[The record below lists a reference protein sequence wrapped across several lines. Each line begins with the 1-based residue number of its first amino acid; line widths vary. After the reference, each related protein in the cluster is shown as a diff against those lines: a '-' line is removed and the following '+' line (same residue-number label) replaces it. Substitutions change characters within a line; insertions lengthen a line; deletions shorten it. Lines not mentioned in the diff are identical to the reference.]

1 MSRLFLRKLKVDRHL
16 LFGKLLTITDL
27 KNRKVFSK
35 FILVGILNTLVGYLL
50 FALLIYLGVFY
61 LLSLTVSHILAVIHS
76 FLWNKYFT
84 FKSKNEVKGE
94 IIKFALVYT
103 SIYLVNFLLLYIWTG
118 ILKVSPFIS
127 QFFILFV
134 ITTISFFGQRY
145 WVFKKSY

>member
-1 MSRLFLRKLKVDRHL
+1 MSRLFLRKLKIDRHL
-16 LFGKLLTITDL
+16 LFEKLLTITDL

-35 FILVGILNTLVGYLL
+35 FILVGILNTVFGYLL
-50 FALLIYLGVFY
+50 FAILIYLGVFY
-61 LLSLTVSHILAVIHS
+61 LLSLTISHILAVIHS